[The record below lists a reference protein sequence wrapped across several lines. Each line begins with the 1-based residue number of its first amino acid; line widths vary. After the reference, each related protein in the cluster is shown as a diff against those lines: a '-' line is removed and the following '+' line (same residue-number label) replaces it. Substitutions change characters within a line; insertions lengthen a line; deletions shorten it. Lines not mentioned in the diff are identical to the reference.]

1 MASDTCCQLKNALLC
16 WGGDPRE
23 EISRFKCTQVDG
35 EKGGIMSIDHEFP
48 KGGQQR
54 WGKELGILD
63 FEKQASPD

>member
-1 MASDTCCQLKNALLC
+1 MASDTCCQLKNADIIILF

-35 EKGGIMSIDHEFP
+35 EKGGIMNIDYEFA

-54 WGKELGILD
+54 
-63 FEKQASPD
+63 